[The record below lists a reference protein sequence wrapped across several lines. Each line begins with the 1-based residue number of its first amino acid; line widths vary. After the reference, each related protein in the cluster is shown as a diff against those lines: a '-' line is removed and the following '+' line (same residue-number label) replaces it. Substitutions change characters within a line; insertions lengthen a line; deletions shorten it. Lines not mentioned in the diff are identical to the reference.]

1 MFDPFKFIK
10 EKFGTPVHQL
20 VRKDDPVTSFQ
31 AAEVLDT
38 TKMEQIVLEAI
49 KAFPEGCIADQVLES
64 LPQYAYSTVTARFSS
79 LLRKDHIEIV
89 GTKPGKSD
97 RKSTRL
103 NSSHVSESRM
113 PSSA

>member
-89 GTKPGKSD
+89 GTKTGKSG
-97 RKSTRL
+97 RQQRIMRATW
-103 NSSHVSESRM
+103 N
-113 PSSA
+113 